1 MKHSSEPQVLRTG
14 GYTIDQLSVGQSASF
29 SKTISES
36 DIYLF
41 AGITGDINPAH
52 LNEEYAK
59 STKFRSRIAHGMLT
73 AGMISAVLGVHLPGP
88 GTIYCQQSLSFLAP
102 VHIGDTVT
110 AEATVEGLELEKNRV
125 TLKTVCRIQNG
136 TIVTEGRAEVLA
148 PLA

>member
-59 STKFRSRIAHGMLT
+59 SSKFRSRIAHGMLT